1 VAEITLEPGEHR
13 GLVKMDG
20 RGRFPL
26 RSFASREPIA
36 EWKVYDVYGDGRT
49 LVLQAVL
56 TPGQQS

>member
-1 VAEITLEPGEHR
+1 MAEITLEPGEHR

-26 RSFASREPIA
+26 RSFASREPIP
-36 EWKVYDVYGDGRT
+36 EWRVYSLDDGKT
-49 LVLQAVL
+49 IVLEAVL